1 MRQYPIGE
9 VNQEVQTTDYYWAHT
24 LFSTSDLLNWKN
36 SNPSYKDDPQR
47 IADLI
52 TSIFAIHHP
61 NWADV
66 QALLNILL
74 TVDERQLVINRA
86 NEEAQCL
93 HQGDPDGILNPAEAI
108 LLMEPD

>member
-1 MRQYPIGE
+1 MRHYPIGE

-86 NEEAQCL
+86 NEKTQHI
-93 HQGDPDGILNPAEAI
+93 HQGNPGGTPNQAGAI
-108 LLMEPD
+108 P